1 VPVRNA
7 TANRAEPLGFENVL
21 WKAADKLRSSMD
33 ASEYKHVVLGLIFL
47 KYVDDA
53 FEEGVFQVPPEA
65 RWGYL
70 RERAEQPEIGKLID
84 HAMGLIEADNPGL
97 REVLPKAYA
106 RLSLDVRRLG
116 ELVDLIST
124 IGFGK
129 AEHREKDLLGRAY
142 EYFLGRFASAEGK
155 SGGEFYTPRPVV
167 KLLVEMIEPLNGRV
181 YDPCCGSGGMFVQ
194 SERFIEAHGGHRGD
208 IAVYGQELNDTT
220 WRLARMNLAIRGIEV
235 DLGPRWGDTFHNDL
249 HPDLK
254 ADYILANPPF
264 NVSDWGGERLREDPR
279 WRFGAPPTGNAN
291 FAWVQHFIHH
301 LSPHGTAGFVLA
313 NGPLSSNQAGEG
325 AIRQRLVEADLID
338 CIVSLPSQLFYSTQ
352 IAASLWFVTR
362 DKHARTGKGGVKHG
376 DRTGRTLFID
386 ARHSGVMVD
395 RTHRELADQDID
407 RIASNYKRWRSR
419 EGTYQDVPGFCREA
433 TIDDIRAHRYA
444 LVPGRYVGFAHR
456 PSVSPSDRTRF
467 LSDLDE
473 IEQQVEQAGSLA
485 RSAITRIREV
495 LNG

>member
-1 VPVRNA
+1 
-7 TANRAEPLGFENVL
+7 
-21 WKAADKLRSSMD
+21 
-33 ASEYKHVVLGLIFL
+33 
-47 KYVDDA
+47 
-53 FEEGVFQVPPEA
+53 
-65 RWGYL
+65 
-70 RERAEQPEIGKLID
+70 
-84 HAMGLIEADNPGL
+84 
-97 REVLPKAYA
+97 
-106 RLSLDVRRLG
+106 
-116 ELVDLIST
+116 
-124 IGFGK
+124 
-129 AEHREKDLLGRAY
+129 
-142 EYFLGRFASAEGK
+142 
-155 SGGEFYTPRPVV
+155 
-167 KLLVEMIEPLNGRV
+167 MIEPLSGRV

-194 SERFIEAHGGHRGD
+194 SERFIEAHGGHHSD

-235 DLGPRWGDTFHNDL
+235 DLGPRWGDTLHNDS
-249 HPDLK
+249 HPDLM

-264 NVSDWGGERLREDPR
+264 NVSDWGGEHLREDPR

-325 AIRQRLVEADLID
+325 VIRQRLVEADLID
-338 CIVSLPSQLFYSTQ
+338 CIVSLPPQLFYSTQ

-362 DKHARTGKGGVKHG
+362 SKHAGIGKGGVKHG

-395 RTHRELADQDID
+395 RTHRELTDEDIG
-407 RIASNYKRWRSR
+407 RIASSYKQWRSQD
-419 EGTYQDVPGFCREA
+419 GTYQDAPGFCREA

-444 LVPGRYVGFAHR
+444 LVTGRYVGFANR
-456 PSVSPSDRTRF
+456 PSASPSDRTRF
-467 LSDLDE
+467 LADLDE

-485 RSAITRIREV
+485 RSAIMRIREV